1 MTVATGTTTKLLQR
15 QIMPLDR
22 DFDVLALYIDA
33 EAAILDADKYEIGT
47 NRGAKEMHA
56 ASMRQST
63 STGRKRCSTTCKACG
78 RCWKSGRCP
87 NR

>member
-1 MTVATGTTTKLLQR
+1 MTVTPVTTTKLLQR

-33 EAAILDADKYEIGT
+33 EAAILDADKYEIGS

-56 ASMRQST
+56 AALRQST
-63 STGRKRCSTTCKACG
+63 
-78 RCWKSGRCP
+78 
-87 NR
+87 